1 MTVSE
6 ALQLPSFSTAQVIAG
21 NIGLGNTI
29 TSAMI
34 LEAPDIEN
42 WGQKGQL
49 IITSF
54 YALQNLSGQALA
66 DFFEKL
72 VRIGIS
78 ALVFKSERLLHK
90 APPEVIAHCNK
101 HAIPL
106 LQVSRD
112 VKYESI
118 LLDVLGPI
126 MDSNLTLL
134 NHFFDVHNQM
144 MELALKQPSIYQI
157 LVRLKKALQADATFF
172 NVTQNKKISSNP
184 AQSKFVRFE
193 LEDLA
198 PNRYQHYRYYRALLF
213 YDDGFTAN
221 ALAVPVPSSD
231 ENSYYLIIHDGLRS
245 HQHIDI
251 MTIENIVS
259 LLQMETLKQNAIEQK
274 LFVQN
279 NNAVHELLN
288 SSHASHERVDSLLN
302 GLHLDRHPSYQ
313 VLMVSVRLPAGEEN
327 RYSDLIPPIR
337 KRIKFAYPNLAYFE
351 SMDQIVFLHNFAREG
366 QSIQMEEIKS
376 NLERLLQDPHLPPFT
391 YLAALSQSGN
401 RYAIDGLNREVMDI
415 CRLFDNTREENRCI
429 RYEDLGAYKLFL
441 KVENAA
447 ELESYLDPRIL
458 RLREESRQLLN
469 TLVILCESNLNYQGT
484 AQRLFMHPKTI
495 HYRVSRIQQ
504 LYKLDVHNTEDF
516 LQILLAGKV
525 LLLLNEHP

>member
-21 NIGLGNTI
+21 SIGLGNTI

-42 WGQKGQL
+42 WGQKGQM

-54 YALQNLSGQALA
+54 YALQNLSEHALA

-90 APPEVIAHCNK
+90 APPDVIERCNRS
-101 HAIPL
+101 AIPL

-126 MDSNLTLL
+126 LDSNLTLL

-144 MELALKQPSIYQI
+144 MELALQQPSIYQI
-157 LVRLKKALQADATFF
+157 LVHLKKALRADVTFF
-172 NVTQNKKISSNP
+172 NITQNKKISSNP
-184 AQSKFVRFE
+184 VQSKFVRFE

-198 PNRYQHYRYYRALLF
+198 PNRYQHYRYFRALLF

-231 ENSYYLIIHDGLRS
+231 ENSYYLIIHDGLRA
-245 HQHIDI
+245 HKHIDI
-251 MTIENIVS
+251 MTIENVVS

-274 LFVQN
+274 LFIQN
-279 NNAVHELLN
+279 NNAIHELLN
-288 SSHASHERVDSLLN
+288 SRHASHERVDSLLA
-302 GLHLDRHPSYQ
+302 GLQLDRYPSYQ
-313 VLMVSVRLPAGEEN
+313 VLMVNVHLPAAEESH
-327 RYSDLIPPIR
+327 YHDLVPAIR
-337 KRIKFAYPNLAYFE
+337 KRIKFSYPALAYFE
-351 SMDQIVFLHNFAREG
+351 NNDQIVFLHNFAREG
-366 QSIQMEEIKS
+366 QAIQMEEIQS
-376 NLERLLQDPHLPPFT
+376 AVDRLLQDPHLPPFT
-391 YLAALSQSGN
+391 YLAALSQTGN
-401 RYAIDGLNREVMDI
+401 RYSIDRLNREVLDI
-415 CRLFDNTREENRCI
+415 SRLFDNTREENRCI
-429 RYEDLGAYKLFL
+429 RYEDLGIYKLFL
-441 KVENAA
+441 NVENSA
-447 ELESYLDPRIL
+447 ELESYIDPRIL
-458 RLREESRQLLN
+458 RLREESRPLLN
-469 TLVILCESNLNYQGT
+469 TLVTLCESNLNYQGT
-484 AQRLFMHPKTI
+484 AQKLFVHPKTI
-495 HYRVSRIQQ
+495 HYRLSRIQQ
-504 LYKLDVHNTEDF
+504 LYRLDVHNAEDF